1 MRTIRLILIVLLLT
15 EISPKLTSKD
25 IYPTRQSI
33 KGIQP
38 DFQDP
43 NQIIGNAI
51 HGVAFNFV
59 WEVWQPS
66 PTSSC
71 SSGQYLYDG
80 YCFNID
86 QHTVDHVKTYS
97 DNGVVVTGVFYGVPG
112 WARRDCP
119 SSAVTA
125 PMFCAPK
132 NENARDYGR
141 FVGFIAQYFNG
152 ENGHGRVADFVIH
165 NEVNSPSWFNIGC
178 SGTNCKN
185 RIDEWVS
192 VYAQSYNNAY
202 DYAVREQNQAKVLI
216 SFEHH
221 FFSYW
226 DGTSL
231 PEVSVETFLTR
242 LVPYLG
248 SRQWKLAYHSY
259 PPDLTIPHFGAN
271 DYPRITFGNIGVL
284 AGWLRKNYPNDPHAW
299 EIELTENGVNGP
311 NGQEGQQNTM
321 ICELLRNILGTP
333 GITSLIYHRLVDIK
347 EEGLNLGLWRSDAS
361 QKASWT
367 TYACANRQGSCA
379 GVERWPACGFE
390 YGEYTLLKR
399 AYDGTF
405 HWVSSR
411 MFPDGV
417 YAEQQ
422 WKLFRE
428 PREDT
433 TMVYECKVGGANGS
447 HTMISKDAN
456 CEGQFSMGPMGYI
469 FNDYVEGTEPIYR
482 CYNPNNGDHLITTSS
497 SCEGFTYES
506 LVGYAYRG

>member
-51 HGVAFNFV
+51 H
-59 WEVWQPS
+59 
-66 PTSSC
+66 
-71 SSGQYLYDG
+71 LYDG

-185 RIDEWVS
+185 RIS
-192 VYAQSYNNAY
+192 
-202 DYAVREQNQAKVLI
+202 
-216 SFEHH
+216 
-221 FFSYW
+221 
-226 DGTSL
+226 
-231 PEVSVETFLTR
+231 
-242 LVPYLG
+242 
-248 SRQWKLAYHSY
+248 
-259 PPDLTIPHFGAN
+259 
-271 DYPRITFGNIGVL
+271 
-284 AGWLRKNYPNDPHAW
+284 
-299 EIELTENGVNGP
+299 
-311 NGQEGQQNTM
+311 
-321 ICELLRNILGTP
+321 
-333 GITSLIYHRLVDIK
+333 
-347 EEGLNLGLWRSDAS
+347 
-361 QKASWT
+361 
-367 TYACANRQGSCA
+367 
-379 GVERWPACGFE
+379 
-390 YGEYTLLKR
+390 
-399 AYDGTF
+399 
-405 HWVSSR
+405 
-411 MFPDGV
+411 
-417 YAEQQ
+417 
-422 WKLFRE
+422 
-428 PREDT
+428 
-433 TMVYECKVGGANGS
+433 
-447 HTMISKDAN
+447 
-456 CEGQFSMGPMGYI
+456 
-469 FNDYVEGTEPIYR
+469 
-482 CYNPNNGDHLITTSS
+482 
-497 SCEGFTYES
+497 
-506 LVGYAYRG
+506 